1 MTYRRLKKQ
10 ITSLLQT
17 QGLDQSLPTIT
28 QLPARQT
35 ISPLFSLLYHGQNA
49 IRWRAVS
56 AIGVVVAQLA
66 DQDPAAAR
74 VCMRRL
80 MWHLNDESGGIG
92 WGSPEA
98 MGEIMAQHKVLAEEY
113 AGILVSYLAPWGNYL
128 EHEVLQQGVLWALAR
143 LGHCRP
149 QLVQPAGPLLAPF
162 LKSSSAALRGL
173 AAWASGPILTPELK
187 PEVEV
192 LGRDGSKFTLY
203 WDRHLRSRTVAWAA
217 EAALKQH
224 SERIRVGSIPSQ

>member
-1 MTYRRLKKQ
+1 MLLSGQTMTFRRLKKQ
-10 ITSLLQT
+10 IISLLQA
-17 QGLDQSLPTIT
+17 QGLDQVLPAII

-35 ISPLFSLLYHGQNA
+35 ISPLFSLLYHGQDS

-66 DQDPAAAR
+66 DQDLDAAR

-80 MWHLNDESGGIG
+80 MWQLNEESGGIG

-98 MGEIMAQHKVLAEEY
+98 MGEIMAQHKMLAEEY

-128 EHEVLQQGVLWALAR
+128 EHEGLQQGVLWALGR
-143 LGHCRP
+143 LGHRRP
-149 QLVQPAGPLLAPF
+149 QLAQPAGPLLAPF

-173 AAWASGPILTPELK
+173 AAWAAGPVLTPELK
-187 PEVEV
+187 PEIEV
-192 LGRDGSKFTLY
+192 LGRDGSIFTLY

-217 EAALKQH
+217 EAALSQH
-224 SERIRVGSIPSQ
+224 NEPI